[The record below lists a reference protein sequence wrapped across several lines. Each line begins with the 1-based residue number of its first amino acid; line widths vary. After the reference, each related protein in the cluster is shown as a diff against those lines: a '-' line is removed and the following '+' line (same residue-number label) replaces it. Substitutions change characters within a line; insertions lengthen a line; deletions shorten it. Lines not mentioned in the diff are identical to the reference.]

1 MSKPL
6 SKVNKLD
13 YGFVPKDADANFDP
27 ENNKRIIQEVI
38 EESEKLWKA
47 KKRAYDDALGERTDA
62 LAQYVKSVS
71 EGNTNSNVSKYFG
84 QKYLLYLKGQD
95 ILQKIQQN
103 LQIVK
108 DGKVI
113 KKAGD

>member
-6 SKVNKLD
+6 SKVHKLD
-13 YGFVPKDADANFDP
+13 YEYVNKEPDSDFDP
-27 ENNKRIIQEVI
+27 ARNKRIIQEVV

-47 KKRAYDDALGERTDA
+47 KKRAYSDSLGERTDA

-71 EGNTNSNVSKYFG
+71 EGNTESNVSKYFG
-84 QKYLLYLKGQD
+84 QKYLMYLKGQG
-95 ILQKIQQN
+95 ILQEIQKN

>member
-6 SKVNKLD
+6 DKVHKLD
-13 YGFVPKDADANFDP
+13 YEYVNKEPDGDFDP
-27 ENNKRIIQEVI
+27 ARNKRVIQEVI

-47 KKRAYDDALGERTDA
+47 KKKAYSDALGERTDA

-84 QKYLLYLKGQD
+84 QKYLMYLKGQE
-95 ILQKIQQN
+95 ILQKIQKN

>member
-1 MSKPL
+1 MQLNKVHP
-6 SKVNKLD
+6 KDYEFVNKE
-13 YGFVPKDADANFDP
+13 PDADFDP
-27 ENNKRIIQEVI
+27 KHNKRIIQEVI

-47 KKRAYDDALGERTDA
+47 KKRAYSESLGERTDA

-71 EGNTNSNVSKYFG
+71 EGNTESNVSKYFG
-84 QKYLLYLKGQD
+84 QKYLMYLKGQE
-95 ILQKIQQN
+95 ILQKIQKN